1 MLRFLATLS
10 PLSLWLIFLA
20 ENLVVTALALLLGW
34 LILKLFNKPI
44 KQASR
49 NEILT
54 CLLTNVINTAITYAG
69 YWLFKYNYIS
79 LTFQVN
85 WYILF
90 DFLLLFLLMDLAMFI
105 FHYFIHHSVIYK
117 AIHKFHHHYAD
128 PIPIDL
134 FVLHPVETI
143 GFGSLWLII
152 LALYSFNFYTVLI
165 YLTANVFFGIMGH
178 LGIEP
183 VPAAIRKTFPFNY
196 LGTSSFHHRHHL
208 EIGHNFG
215 FYTNIWDKLFRT
227 YKP

>member
-10 PLSLWLIFLA
+10 PLQLWLIFLA
-20 ENLVVTALALLLGW
+20 ENLLVTILALLFGW
-34 LILKLFNKPI
+34 LILKLSNKPI
-44 KQASR
+44 KGASR

-54 CLLTNVINTAITYAG
+54 CLLTNAINTGITFAG
-69 YWLFKYNYIS
+69 YYLFKHNYIS
-79 LTFQVN
+79 LTFEIN
-85 WYILF
+85 WYILL

-105 FHYFIHHSVIYK
+105 FHYLIHHSVIYK
-117 AIHKFHHHYAD
+117 AIHRFHHHYAD

-152 LALYSFNFYTVLI
+152 LTLYGFNFYAVLI

-183 VPAAIRKTFPFNY
+183 VPASIRKLFPFKY

-208 EIGHNFG
+208 EIGYNFG
-215 FYTNIWDKLFRT
+215 FYTNIWDKVFRT

>member
-10 PLSLWLIFLA
+10 PFNLWLIFLA
-20 ENLVVTALALLLGW
+20 ENFLVTALALLFGW
-34 LILKLFNKPI
+34 FILKFNQKPI
-44 KQASR
+44 KPASR
-49 NEILT
+49 GEIKI
-54 CLLTNVINTAITYAG
+54 CLLTNVLNTVVTYAG
-69 YWLFKYNYIS
+69 YWLFRHGYVSFN
-79 LTFQVN
+79 FEVN

-105 FHYFIHHSVIYK
+105 FHYLIHHSAIYK
-117 AIHKFHHHYAD
+117 AIHKLHHRYAD

-134 FVLHPVETI
+134 FVLHPIETA

-152 LALYSFNFYTVLI
+152 LAFCSFNFYAVLI

-183 VPAAIRKTFPFNY
+183 VGATVRNIFPFNY

-208 EIGHNFG
+208 ETDHNFG
-215 FYTNIWDKLFRT
+215 FYTNIWDKIFKT